1 METTKNS
8 AVFLKAVNEAEYQI
22 QLGIVS
28 CYFTYHG
35 TFRKCYELCRYEY
48 DGDRKIRC

>member
-1 METTKNS
+1 METTKKQRG
-8 AVFLKAVNEAEYQI
+8 FLKAVNEAEYQI

-35 TFRKCYELCRYEY
+35 TFRKCYELCHEY